1 MKLQYVTKRIRMP
14 KIWLHDLSMEI
25 DDSVIIPMIDEADLK
40 DIKGKP
46 YAICT
51 DYPHLLS

>member
-1 MKLQYVTKRIRMP
+1 MK
-14 KIWLHDLSMEI
+14 I